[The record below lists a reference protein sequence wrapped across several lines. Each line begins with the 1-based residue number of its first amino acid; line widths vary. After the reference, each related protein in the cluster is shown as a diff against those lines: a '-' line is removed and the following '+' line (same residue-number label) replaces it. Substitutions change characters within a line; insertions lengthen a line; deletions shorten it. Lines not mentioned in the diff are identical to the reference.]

1 MKARNEVL
9 ESFSW
14 SVLVAIKMA
23 RPGQAWRDGRI
34 ISELSEHLF
43 IMNWLINDGR
53 LK

>member
-23 RPGQAWRDGRI
+23 RPGLA
-34 ISELSEHLF
+34 EE
-43 IMNWLINDGR
+43 
-53 LK
+53 

>member
-23 RPGQAWRDGRI
+23 WRDGRI
-34 ISELSEHLF
+34 ISELAEHLF

>member
-23 RPGQAWRDGRI
+23 RPDVT
-34 ISELSEHLF
+34 EE
-43 IMNWLINDGR
+43 
-53 LK
+53 